1 MRIYL
6 DYCCLQRPHDDQTQ
20 PRIRVETE
28 AVLAILASVQ
38 NRDVTLLTSEALE
51 YELSRIPD
59 GVRRN
64 WAMSLL
70 SLAAER
76 VVITEEMELMA
87 DSLEAHGIA
96 AMDSVHLAI
105 ASCAGADFF
114 VTCDDKLLRKSR
126 PISGLKCHVAPLLG
140 IVAEALK

>member
-6 DYCCLQRPHDDQTQ
+6 DCCCLQRPHDDQTQ

-38 NRDVTLLTSEALE
+38 NGDITLLSSEALE

-64 WAMSLL
+64 EAMSLL

-76 VVITEEMELMA
+76 LVITEEMELMT
-87 DSLEAHGIA
+87 DLLEAHGIA
-96 AMDSVHLAI
+96 AMDSVHLAM

-114 VTCDDKLLRKSR
+114 ATCDDKLLRKSR
-126 PISGLKCHVAPLLG
+126 TISDLKCQVASLLG